1 MKTNK
6 IICSIDNKRK
16 IGGIDMEG
24 INPKTFKDKVRLSK
38 CLKLK
43 KYAPGI
49 PDAKIKEIYDFLENP
64 KFKVILTPE
73 MLYFINDKNEA
84 VKAFVV
90 TPSML
95 GQQYDRIEL
104 STHVYNVMTFTS
116 GRTSHSG
123 GSGGSGCGSC
133 SGCSSNNNNNNNN
146 NG

>member
-1 MKTNK
+1 
-6 IICSIDNKRK
+6 
-16 IGGIDMEG
+16 MEG

-49 PDAKIKEIYDFLENP
+49 PDEKIRQIYNFLDNP

-73 MLYFINDKNEA
+73 MLYFVNDRDEA
-84 VKAFVV
+84 VKAFVI
-90 TPSML
+90 TPSMI

-104 STHVYNVMTFTS
+104 STHIYNVLTFTA
-116 GRTSHSG
+116 
-123 GSGGSGCGSC
+123 GSSSGSGCSGC